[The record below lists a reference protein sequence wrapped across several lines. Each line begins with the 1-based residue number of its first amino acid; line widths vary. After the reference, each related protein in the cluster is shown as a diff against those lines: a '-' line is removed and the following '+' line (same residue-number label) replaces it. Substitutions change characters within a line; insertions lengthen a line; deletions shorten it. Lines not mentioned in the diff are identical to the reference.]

1 MGGRPERFRAPAHHR
16 RALTR
21 VPADPHR
28 RDDRAGGGIVMTA
41 VPLSS
46 RVKSWPVW
54 MLMGLIVVVLL
65 TIGATRDNGPLT
77 QSERIDAISQRLA
90 CPTCNGESVYVS
102 RAAAAE
108 SIRNQVARDV
118 SAGKLTDDEIIAA
131 IASTFEARVLLVP
144 RATGF
149 DALVWVLP
157 IAVAVCSV
165 TALGFAFRR
174 WRKNQGAVP
183 SEDDVALVE
192 RLLADDPTDEENV

>member
-1 MGGRPERFRAPAHHR
+1 MNPAWVR
-16 RALTR
+16 R
-21 VPADPHR
+21 
-28 RDDRAGGGIVMTA
+28 I
-41 VPLSS
+41 
-46 RVKSWPVW
+46 KSWPVW
-54 MLMGLIVVVLL
+54 MFMGLVIVVLL
-65 TIGATRDNGPLT
+65 TIGATRENGPRT

-90 CPTCNGESVYVS
+90 CPTCDGESVYVS

-118 SAGKLTDDEIIAA
+118 SAGKLSDDQIIAG

-174 WRKNQGAVP
+174 WRGNLGAVP
-183 SEDDVALVE
+183 SGDDIALVE
-192 RLLADDPTDEENV
+192 RLLSAGAADPNDPTDAENV